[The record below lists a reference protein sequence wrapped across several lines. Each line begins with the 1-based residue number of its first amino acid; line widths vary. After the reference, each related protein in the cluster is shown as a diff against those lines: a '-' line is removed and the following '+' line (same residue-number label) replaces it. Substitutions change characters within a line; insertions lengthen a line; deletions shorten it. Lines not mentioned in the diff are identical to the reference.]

1 MWCVRYLDSR
11 VGILN
16 WTTRWMDGKDRRIL
30 LPHITH
36 TLNPSERFLS
46 YSYSY
51 SYSVFLPIS
60 TSSSRSIS
68 STPMKPWPM
77 TDDPMTLYHDSILL
91 LYCSHLSSFFQKKTQ
106 KPHSNLFFFYS
117 HEPFFFFPNAAR
129 WSPYPFFVFC
139 FLGLAFS

>member
-1 MWCVRYLDSR
+1 
-11 VGILN
+11 
-16 WTTRWMDGKDRRIL
+16 MDGKDRRIL

-36 TLNPSERFLS
+36 TLNPSERFL
-46 YSYSY
+46 SYSY

-91 LYCSHLSSFFQKKTQ
+91 LYCSHPSSFFQKNPKIHIHIFFSSILMNPSSTSSFLIQ
-106 KPHSNLFFFYS
+106 RADPPIPFLFLFFGLGI
-117 HEPFFFFPNAAR
+117 
-129 WSPYPFFVFC
+129 
-139 FLGLAFS
+139 FLALLGSTATASL